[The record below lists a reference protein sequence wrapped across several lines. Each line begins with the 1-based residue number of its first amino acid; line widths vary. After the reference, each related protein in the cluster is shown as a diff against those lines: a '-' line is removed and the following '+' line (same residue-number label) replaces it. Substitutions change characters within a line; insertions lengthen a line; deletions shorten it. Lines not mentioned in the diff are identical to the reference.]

1 MFWRIF
7 RWSFLVTAAS
17 LVTAWV
23 YGSWDALILCILL
36 GFLEVSLSFDN
47 AVVNATVLR
56 KMSRFWQQIFL
67 TIGIFIAVFG
77 MRLIFPLLVV
87 SLAAQIGMWDALM
100 LALEKGDPHEPGTYG
115 YIMAEASPQ
124 IYAFG
129 GAFLGVLFLNYI
141 FEHRDVHWLHW
152 IERPLGFVGKYTK
165 LGFFNVASV
174 IMTAATITFVA
185 LFVASDPMSIL
196 IAGGLGLLAY
206 LGVDALG
213 KMFHIETEEE
223 AEEEAI
229 KAASAPSK
237 LVVLTGKA
245 AFMSFL
251 YLEFLDASFS
261 FDGVI
266 GAFAITSDP
275 IIIALGLGLIGA
287 MFVRSITIYLVR
299 QGTLD
304 EFIYLEHGAHW
315 AIGALAAIMF
325 IGIGTHVNEIITGLL
340 GVGIIGASFASSL
353 VFKHRKDREEAEE
366 LGITLKE
373 LQAQRKL
380 EHKRKIDAAQAEEDE
395 QRKERKLAKA
405 NARSGYG
412 SSDSF
417 DFGDGDGGGG
427 D

>member
-1 MFWRIF
+1 MFWNIF

-17 LVTAWV
+17 LVTAWI
-23 YGSWDALILCILL
+23 YGSWTAMILCLLL
-36 GFLEVSLSFDN
+36 GILEISLSFDN

-56 KMSRFWQQIFL
+56 KMSKFWQQIFL
-67 TIGIFIAVFG
+67 TIGILIAVFG
-77 MRLIFPLLVV
+77 MRLVFPLLVV

-115 YIMAEASPQ
+115 YIMAAASPQ

-129 GAFLGVLFLNYI
+129 GAFLMVLFLNYI

-152 IERPLGFVGKYTK
+152 IERPLGLVGKHTQF
-165 LGFFNVASV
+165 GFFNLASV
-174 IMTAATITFVA
+174 FVTAAVVTLVG
-185 LFVASDPMSIL
+185 LFVASDPTSIL

-213 KMFHIETEEE
+213 KVFNIETEEE

-229 KAASAPSK
+229 KAATAPSK
-237 LVVLTGKA
+237 LVILTGKA

-304 EFIYLEHGAHW
+304 EYIYLEHGAHW
-315 AIGALAAIMF
+315 AIGALAAVMF
-325 IGIGTHVNEIITGLL
+325 IGIGVHVNEIITGLL
-340 GVGIIGASFASSL
+340 GVGIIGASFVSSL
-353 VFKHRKDREEAEE
+353 VYKRAKDREEADE

-380 EHKRKIDAAQAEEDE
+380 EHQQKIEAAA
-395 QRKERKLAKA
+395 
-405 NARSGYG
+405 
-412 SSDSF
+412 
-417 DFGDGDGGGG
+417 
-427 D
+427 